1 MKFKLQNQYLNG
13 AIQLMQR
20 MPLAGYDSMA
30 RTRFIKVLGEPFQAL
45 SDSKKELL
53 EEYVRR
59 DEKSN
64 PVIKG
69 NNYQLI
75 PDRIQDYQNAYNKLT
90 GETAEIDK
98 PTYTNHLKDV
108 QRILRNS
115 TLQLADDD
123 ATIYAALCE
132 ALEVNFEEEV

>member
-13 AIQLMQR
+13 SIQLMQR

-53 EEYVRR
+53 EEYVQR
-59 DEKSN
+59 DEKGN

-75 PDRIQDYQNAYNKLT
+75 PDKIQDYQNAYNKLT
-90 GETAEIDK
+90 SEIAEIDK

-123 ATIYAALCE
+123 ATIYAVLCE